1 MVSENLVPFTI
12 GKASDDRLSTP
23 DILLDSPS
31 QLITST
37 EFKDRHIVAGVWRT
51 GLENLDSCLASRSR
65 KIKEPKTAPLA
76 RHFGLMHCK

>member
-1 MVSENLVPFTI
+1 MNGQWKLGAFYHWQVTAFPAHFSDPDAICSIF
-12 GKASDDRLSTP
+12 KRASDDRLSTP

-51 GLENLDSCLASRSR
+51 GLESNFFFVC
-65 KIKEPKTAPLA
+65 
-76 RHFGLMHCK
+76 